1 MNSTGQTRRNNPRTG
16 IESSYKGQ
24 TLPEEETFSWAGMLP
39 VGAGKTFRGDGKW
52 GISAREMPF
61 SDSPKFKLEE
71 KKKRRKD
78 LEATPILQSQVS
90 SHHRTRCH
98 VASFPKSSENRSHP
112 QHSSREGFFSGGFLC
127 LSRKA
132 LPTSTGAELPFVY
145 SLVESSTTGG
155 HVFFPVSE
163 NHMHFSEK
171 MKAKNEM
178 EDCQLPRSLSQQV
191 ETPSLLL
198 LRG

>member
-16 IESSYKGQ
+16 IESSSKGQ
-24 TLPEEETFSWAGMLP
+24 ARPEEETFSWANSLP
-39 VGAGKTFRGDGKW
+39 VGAGNIFRGDGKR
-52 GISAREMPF
+52 GISARKMPF

-71 KKKRRKD
+71 KKTQKGPWSH
-78 LEATPILQSQVS
+78 THSPVTSIF
-90 SHHRTRCH
+90 HHRTRCH
-98 VASFPKSSENRSHP
+98 VASFPKSSENCSHP
-112 QHSSREGFFSGGFLC
+112 QHSSGEGFFSGGFLC

-163 NHMHFSEK
+163 NHMHFSEQ

-191 ETPSLLL
+191 ETPSFLLL
-198 LRG
+198 